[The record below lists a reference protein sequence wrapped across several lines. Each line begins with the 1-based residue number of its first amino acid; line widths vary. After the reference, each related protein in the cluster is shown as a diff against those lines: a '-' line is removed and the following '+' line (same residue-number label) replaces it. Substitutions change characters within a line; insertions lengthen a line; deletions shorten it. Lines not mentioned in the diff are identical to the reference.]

1 MSEMFDDKSD
11 DRLHD
16 RRDDEPFPLRL
27 GEGEEVEAVP
37 FERVPYALWS
47 YEEDGRLPTRAEEA
61 TFVLHKDLET
71 EYLHV
76 MLFETLDDAYKTLGE
91 FKAATG
97 REAEPKRTDIRAIG
111 EHFHIRLFRA
121 DGTWK
126 DMSLQA
132 YLRGTD

>member
-1 MSEMFDDKSD
+1 MSEMFDQ
-11 DRLHD
+11 
-16 RRDDEPFPLRL
+16 RDDEII
-27 GEGEEVEAVP
+27 P
-37 FERVPYALWS
+37 FERTPYALWA
-47 YEEDGRLPTRAEEA
+47 YEDDGTLPSRAEDA

-76 MLFETLDDAYKTLGE
+76 MLFEALDDAYKTLAE

-97 REAEPKRTDIRAIG
+97 RDADPKRTDVRAIG

-121 DGTWK
+121 DGKWQ

-132 YLRGTD
+132 YLNGIE